1 MGMKNK
7 KDYVKFL
14 LPLVA
19 VVVIVESVVLLTSLE
34 KRRVEVKEMS
44 EREVPVPVLVSE
56 EEMEEPVLA
65 LSFATETRKM
75 KVGEV
80 YQVEVNVA
88 GLEAVGLDSVEL
100 YVSYDPEVVAV
111 DNLVF
116 STDLPKPVFS
126 KISDKQKVVVVNY
139 LVMEDG
145 GFEVIEGGAVA
156 LMSFEVKPL
165 KSGVFDLGFA
175 TGGEGQDSVTMFV
188 ESQTGKVVPFS
199 VNKLNVEVE

>member
-1 MGMKNK
+1 MNK

-19 VVVIVESVVLLTSLE
+19 VVVIVESVILLTGLE
-34 KRRVEVKEMS
+34 KRQVEVKEVS
-44 EREVPVPVLVSE
+44 EKRVPVVVPE
-56 EEMEEPVLA
+56 KEAKEPALA

-75 KVGEV
+75 EVGNV
-80 YQVEVNVA
+80 YQVEVNVT

-100 YVSYDPEVVAV
+100 YVSYDPEAVVV
-111 DNLVF
+111 DSLVF

-139 LVMEDG
+139 LVLEDG
-145 GFEVIEGGAVA
+145 GFEIDEGAVVS
-156 LMSFEVKPL
+156 LMSFEVEPL

-175 TGGEGQDSVTMFV
+175 TGEGEQDSVTMFI
-188 ESQTGKVVPFS
+188 ESQTGEALPFS
-199 VNKLNVEVE
+199 VSKLNVEVE